1 MQGGDWRERIARKKK
16 AMDKSETETTLVF
29 KPQNLKLFN
38 RKRLQ
43 PIHPNVTG
51 KEDPEVSFK
60 QKREIL

>member
-16 AMDKSETETTLVF
+16 GTDKSEAETTQLL

-38 RKRLQ
+38 RKRLE

-51 KEDPEVSFK
+51 QEDPEVSFK

>member
-1 MQGGDWRERIARKKK
+1 MQGGDWRGRIAQKKK
-16 AMDKSETETTLVF
+16 SKAKVEPETNLAQ

-38 RKRLQ
+38 RRRLE

-51 KEDPEVSFK
+51 QEDPEVTFK